1 MFDIWMRM
9 LLQGNPVAWF
19 ALILTLVVAIL
30 IVFDVFLWLKLPAPA
45 KKMFINNITA
55 GDSTIAIAYPD
66 HKIRYEI
73 QKLYREGFTFN
84 PKNHEWHVLPRLK
97 TELKENFTLDEQ
109 EVFTKPFQVD
119 GSKGAFYFACS
130 EKGAI
135 ITPNLLDTLEH
146 SDWYEDKDK
155 RVLVNRKAL
164 INVLSRLNDEDIVIK
179 PVNITR
185 FVDPTKIKEHISDV
199 WFKSALL
206 SLEMKVKELYMRF
219 GGGFGNI
226 LPLLIVIVIVLQ
238 VIGLVKSFGYI

>member
-1 MFDIWMRM
+1 M

-19 ALILTLVVAIL
+19 ALVLTLVVAIL
-30 IVFDVFLWLKLPAPA
+30 IIFDVFLWLKLPAPA

-119 GSKGAFYFACS
+119 GSKGAFILHA
-130 EKGAI
+130 A
-135 ITPNLLDTLEH
+135 
-146 SDWYEDKDK
+146 
-155 RVLVNRKAL
+155 RKAQ
-164 INVLSRLNDEDIVIK
+164 
-179 PVNITR
+179 
-185 FVDPTKIKEHISDV
+185 
-199 WFKSALL
+199 LL
-206 SLEMKVKELYMRF
+206 HQNF
-219 GGGFGNI
+219 
-226 LPLLIVIVIVLQ
+226 
-238 VIGLVKSFGYI
+238 